1 MSANDPSAQDKRDRL
16 SKALGAAFLS
26 HQVESLERSV
36 DSLTFSCDGRLL
48 PPPRPTSTGR
58 TVQVNSTSNHRNGP
72 IMKGGSDTRSGTSG
86 VKRPI
91 KVVDASVLVHALPVV
106 KRWLRQDTHQLV
118 IPLQAFSTLDAL
130 KKAPAALYDLAHEAT
145 RFLESQLAIAQ
156 RIEMVLGG
164 PGPEADAKIRLRA
177 QAAGEEVSWE
187 QVEQFF
193 QIPPKAYPLVNQDPP
208 VDSENEGPTD
218 VIEPRLPSAQD
229 LPCSWRSPLQCAL
242 FFASQSPKHL
252 FVLFNTLHLLDVVAP
267 PPPAIPFIS
276 GSAKRAPPPS
286 LNYLAISSGDTLA
299 RFVQTH
305 YERSIP
311 LYVVPSSEVV
321 AAKEWLKAL
330 AKETATAKGNLS
342 QGAKPD
348 SKGSKSMGSAHAKRR
363 SGTTGDRGGAGS
375 KGGRRNGAGTE
386 GKLFVP

>member
-1 MSANDPSAQDKRDRL
+1 MSANDPSAQDKRDKL

-36 DSLTFSCDGRLL
+36 NSLTFSRDGRLL
-48 PPPRPTSTGR
+48 QPPRPTSTSR
-58 TVQVNSTSNHRNGP
+58 TAHVGSASNHRNGP
-72 IMKGGSDTRSGTSG
+72 NAKGHSEPRSGTNG
-86 VKRPI
+86 AKRPI

-130 KKAPAALYDLAHEAT
+130 KKAPAALRDLAHEAT

-156 RIEMVLGG
+156 RIESALGG

-177 QAAGEEVSWE
+177 QAADEEVAWD
-187 QVEQFF
+187 QVERLFY
-193 QIPPKAYPLVNQDPP
+193 IPQEAYPLVNQDPP
-208 VDSENEGPTD
+208 LDPESEDATE

-229 LPCSWRSPLQCAL
+229 IPRSGRSPLQCAL
-242 FFASQSPKHL
+242 FFASQSPKNV
-252 FVLFNTLHLLDVVAP
+252 FVLFNTLHLLDRMGVAT
-267 PPPAIPFIS
+267 PPPALTSSS
-276 GSAKRAPPPS
+276 GTGAKTSPPP
-286 LNYLAISSGDTLA
+286 LDYLAISSGDTLA
-299 RFVQTH
+299 RFVKTH
-305 YERSIP
+305 YERSIH

-330 AKETATAKGNLS
+330 AKETAAKANPSGGKADPNET
-342 QGAKPD
+342 
-348 SKGSKSMGSAHAKRR
+348 KSRGSAHAKRR

-375 KGGRRNGAGTE
+375 KGGRRNGADDE
-386 GKLFVP
+386 EKLFVP